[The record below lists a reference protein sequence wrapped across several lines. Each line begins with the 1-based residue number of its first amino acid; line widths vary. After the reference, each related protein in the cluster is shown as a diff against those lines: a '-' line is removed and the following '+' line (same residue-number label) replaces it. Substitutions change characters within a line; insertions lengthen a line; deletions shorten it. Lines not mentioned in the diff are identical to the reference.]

1 MPELSFFWWGVIG
14 GLIPEA
20 IKFHKKRGKF
30 KPLVSDFFNEDKKN
44 NRKIYFVAMFLYLL
58 ATIIMVSAG
67 GGLAF
72 LYQHFDVKINA
83 LAAIQIG
90 ATGPFLLAAL
100 AEHAQK

>member
-30 KPLVSDFFNEDKKN
+30 KPLVSDFFNAKN
-44 NRKIYFVAMFLYLL
+44 KNDRKIYFVVMFLYFL
-58 ATIIMVSAG
+58 ATIIMVLLG
-67 GGLAF
+67 GWLAF

-90 ATGPFLLAAL
+90 ATAPFLFAAL